1 MLVSALFRSKYCGK
15 NKAKTQNNA
24 VLISPI
30 KLEWFIQSIS
40 TNRSITGKLN
50 AVLAPFQAAV
60 F

>member
-24 VLISPI
+24 VLISQ

-40 TNRSITGKLN
+40 TNRSITGKLS